1 MNADSPAFNTK
12 NFGDVA
18 ALHSVAVANEDGSI
32 TVFAVN
38 RDLDNPLTLEIDAAS
53 LPAFDAVTCS
63 TLTDED
69 PDAKNTLAD
78 QTRVAPVANEDI
90 TVKDG
95 VIAIEL
101 PAMSWNTIRIA

>member
-1 MNADSPAFNTK
+1 
-12 NFGDVA
+12 
-18 ALHSVAVANEDGSI
+18 VAVANEDGTY

-38 RDLDNPLTLEIDAAS
+38 RDLESPLTLEIDLGS
-53 LPAFDAVTCS
+53 LGGLSDLTCS

-78 QTRVAPVANEDI
+78 QTRVAPVANGDI

-95 VIAIEL
+95 VAYVEL